1 MEPITAN
8 DEEVSDVEQFLN
20 GFDFYEE
27 QGTEFDNRTASSSF
41 IRSGCYAA
49 LEEICLSEL
58 LSCLYMIFSDGAP
71 LSPQSTGIDNDLSV
85 WITHR

>member
-1 MEPITAN
+1 MEPITDN
-8 DEEVSDVEQFLN
+8 DDGVSDVEQFLN

-49 LEEICLSEL
+49 LEEICISEL
-58 LSCLYMIFSDGAP
+58 SSCLCILFSDAAP